1 MRRVIQTLLLSS
13 LGLLAL
19 PLSAQT
25 VSSDITVTRAGS
37 GGGEFYVGGAGGLA
51 DYDKASDS
59 DVGFGVFGGYAFTEV
74 FAAELGWLNLG
85 EAANNTAAVEVS
97 ALYLSLVGS
106 LNLRSDASVFGKLGV
121 LDYDRDTTPA
131 GGSTISDSGNEGF
144 FGFGG
149 TYGVGGKSSLRFEV
163 DFIPVDKEDIVF
175 YSIGFVQRF

>member
-1 MRRVIQTLLLSS
+1 MMRRVFQALLLSG

-37 GGGEFYVGGAGGLA
+37 GGGELYVGGAGGLA
-51 DYDKASDS
+51 DYDQASDS

-74 FAAELGWLNLG
+74 FAGELGWLNLG
-85 EAANNTAAVEVS
+85 EAANGTAAVEVS
-97 ALYLSLVGS
+97 VLYLSLVGS

-121 LDYDRDTTPA
+121 LDWDRDTTAA
-131 GGSTISDSGNEGF
+131 GSSTSDSGNEGF
-144 FGFGG
+144 FGLGG